1 MAIEAELVYR
11 AQDTAG
17 RRDAA
22 YVIQM
27 TTTPEGKYFMVTAKW
42 GSWERYHNTTLQ
54 SKNEYTGTSR
64 SSAQSA
70 FIMAM
75 NKREQRGYEL
85 QANLSRFPNWLPA
98 PYAPPYAS
106 TGPTPMQ
113 RAVTEARA
121 AVKLP
126 EPEPLPTGRVKHT
139 RAGYLEL

>member
-27 TTTPEGKYFMVTAKW
+27 TNEGNAYQVIFKW
-42 GSWERYHNTTLQ
+42 GSWECYRNATLTPKTAYVGN
-54 SKNEYTGTSR
+54 SYSIAKNNVVE
-64 SSAQSA
+64 
-70 FIMAM
+70 AM
-75 NKREQRGYEL
+75 NKRTQRGYEL
-85 QANLSRFPNWLPA
+85 QAHLSRFPNWLPA

-121 AVKLP
+121 AVKPP
-126 EPEPLPTGRVKHT
+126 EPEPLPTGRVKHS
-139 RAGYLEL
+139 RRIEL